1 MQTDVSKAF
10 QQHKDDFDT
19 ANVMCAPAPSRRFS
33 PHLQPPLTPP
43 SRQVPHVEP
52 VGPRGIVICRLCILR
67 RSAAACC
74 PQVNP
79 QLYSAFRMPGSV
91 EYEDKDKKAV
101 AVKYGPKADEG
112 ESSLKEG
119 ERCPGFPFNPHRE

>member
-1 MQTDVSKAF
+1 VQTDVSKAF
-10 QQHKDDFDT
+10 QQHKDEFDT
-19 ANVMCAPAPSRRFS
+19 ANVMYNPLPCFTPLLTPASGSACGTRGAQRYSIFISSCCSPALHVAPFSRR
-33 PHLQPPLTPP
+33 
-43 SRQVPHVEP
+43 
-52 VGPRGIVICRLCILR
+52 
-67 RSAAACC
+67 ACC
-74 PQVNP
+74 LQVNP

-91 EYEDKDKKAV
+91 EYEDKDKKAQ

>member
-1 MQTDVSKAF
+1 MPPVYLASL
-10 QQHKDDFDT
+10 
-19 ANVMCAPAPSRRFS
+19 SRRVL
-33 PHLQPPLTPP
+33 PC
-43 SRQVPHVEP
+43 V
-52 VGPRGIVICRLCILR
+52 
-67 RSAAACC
+67 
-74 PQVNP
+74 QVNP